1 MPTDKAQSGA
11 SEPVLEPV
19 DFIYENQKIR
29 AFDDGENLW
38 LVADDLAVVL
48 GYSQANRLTLVIDE
62 DEVSRHTVTTLRGPK
77 ELLTVSESGCYHAI
91 MKSRKPGAQK
101 FRRWITETVIP
112 EIGRTGRYSGAT
124 GKDDRTL
131 FAETSQ
137 AVRRMGSHVR
147 AVAEQLA
154 LSEQELSR
162 TRHHLTQVAEICE
175 NAVESDLR
183 LHGLPQ
189 DRDIASPILSEV
201 YNHLLSIMEGLK
213 RTAYLRTGMCGDE
226 ETLQAF
232 YDFIREYSNKK
243 RTLATDEK
251 PKTIQ

>member
-1 MPTDKAQSGA
+1 MSADSTKSKAEIRGELTTFTFVDKPLRAYRDGDTFWFVAKDVCEILEIENSRQFIEQLDPDEKGVSKTDTPGGPQTM
-11 SEPVLEPV
+11 
-19 DFIYENQKIR
+19 
-29 AFDDGENLW
+29 NL
-38 LVADDLAVVL
+38 LA
-48 GYSQANRLTLVIDE
+48 
-62 DEVSRHTVTTLRGPK
+62 
-77 ELLTVSESGCYHAI
+77 ESGLYLATI
-91 MKSRKPGAQK
+91 RSNKALARK
-101 FRRWITETVIP
+101 FTRWVTKEVLP
-112 EIGRTGRYSGAT
+112 EIRRTGRYLGSINEENRA
-124 GKDDRTL
+124 L
-131 FAETSQ
+131 FAQTSQ
-137 AVRRMGSHVR
+137 AVRNMGSHVR

-154 LSEQELSR
+154 HTEQELSR

-201 YNHLLSIMEGLK
+201 YNHLLPIMEGLK

-232 YDFIREYSNKK
+232 YDFIREHSDKK
-243 RTLATDEK
+243 SDLSTDEK

>member
-1 MPTDKAQSGA
+1 MSTEDKTRKRDIDIELTSFNFENQILRAYRDGDTFWFLAKDVCKILDIKNSR
-11 SEPVLEPV
+11 
-19 DFIYENQKIR
+19 DFIDGL
-29 AFDDGENLW
+29 DDDERG
-38 LVADDLAVVL
+38 VVKGDTL
-48 GYSQANRLTLVIDE
+48 GGVQEMNAI
-62 DEVSRHTVTTLRGPK
+62 
-77 ELLTVSESGCYHAI
+77 SESGLYLATI
-91 MKSRKPGAQK
+91 RSNKALARK
-101 FRRWITETVIP
+101 FTRWVTKEVLP
-112 EIGRTGRYSGAT
+112 EIRRTGRYLGST
-124 GKDDRTL
+124 DENDRAL

-154 LSEQELSR
+154 LTEQELSK

-201 YNHLLSIMEGLK
+201 YNHFIPIMEGLK
-213 RTAYLRTGMCGDE
+213 QSAYLRTGMCGDE

-232 YDFIREYSNKK
+232 YDFIREHSDKK
-243 RTLATDEK
+243 GNLATDEK

>member
-1 MPTDKAQSGA
+1 M
-11 SEPVLEPV
+11 
-19 DFIYENQKIR
+19 
-29 AFDDGENLW
+29 
-38 LVADDLAVVL
+38 
-48 GYSQANRLTLVIDE
+48 
-62 DEVSRHTVTTLRGPK
+62 
-77 ELLTVSESGCYHAI
+77 
-91 MKSRKPGAQK
+91 
-101 FRRWITETVIP
+101 IP
-112 EIGRTGRYSGAT
+112 EIARTGRYSGAT
-124 GKDDRTL
+124 GKDDRAL

-201 YNHLLSIMEGLK
+201 YNHFIPIMEGLK
-213 RTAYLRTGMCGDE
+213 QTAYLRTGMFRDE
-226 ETLQAF
+226 ATLKLF
-232 YDFIREYSNKK
+232 YEFVLKHSDSKSD
-243 RTLATDEK
+243 LSSDQK